1 MPAVLTNWL
10 SAHRQQPTFATKSA
24 RFGAVGDANECPII
38 EQKQISCVLTFWW
51 RNKNQ
56 NRQVT
61 GFIGEPAGFKPATR
75 PL

>member
-1 MPAVLTNWL
+1 M
-10 SAHRQQPTFATKSA
+10 SDHRTEADIVRADFLVAQ
-24 RFGAVGDANECPII
+24 
-38 EQKQISCVLTFWW
+38 
-51 RNKNQ
+51 KNQ